1 MQAPDVTTHAKDTAK
16 LLIYAGQRFLADG
29 GLRTAAALSYSSLLA
44 MVPLFAIS
52 LAILSAFDAF
62 EQVRVDLQLML
73 FESMMPDASLAV
85 SDHFATF
92 LNNAN
97 RMTGVGIVGLGVVA
111 VLLLNTITGG
121 LNAIWRVSEPRSLVL
136 RMLVYW
142 ALLTLG
148 PLLLGASLSLS
159 SYAFAAVQWSG
170 VEDYTPPFLSA
181 RILPVL
187 LSTLGFTLMYMVVPN
202 RSVRLKH
209 AFLGAL
215 ASALLLETL
224 KASFGLYLRN
234 FPTYQVIY
242 GALAALP
249 IFLLWMYL
257 SWAVVLLG
265 AEFAASLPEWRTA
278 RQRSRKSGDPGAEL
292 ALALALLGRLQ
303 DAARDG
309 RLLRESR
316 LARGLPATLQ
326 EFDHVLRSLRRR
338 RFVARSGTRW
348 LLARD
353 LTATSLEDLVR
364 ALGLSFEPGEG
375 WPAPV
380 PEILGELSATGAEMR
395 GRSLSQLL
403 QVQAEAP
410 AAS

>member
-1 MQAPDVTTHAKDTAK
+1 MQVPDVRRRAQDAAK
-16 LLIYAGQRFLADG
+16 LLIYAGGRFLADG

-52 LAILSAFDAF
+52 LAILSAFDTF
-62 EQVRVDLQLML
+62 ERVRLDLQFML
-73 FESMMPDASLAV
+73 FESMMPDVGLAV

-92 LNNAN
+92 LNNAR

-181 RILPVL
+181 RLLPVL
-187 LSTLGFTLMYMVVPN
+187 LSALGFTLMYMVVPN

-215 ASALLLETL
+215 ASALLLEVL

-249 IFLLWMYL
+249 IFLMWMYL

-265 AEFAASLPEWRTA
+265 AEVAASLPEWRSA
-278 RQRSRKSGDPGAEL
+278 RERSRRGGEPSAEL
-292 ALALALLGRLQ
+292 ALALTLLERLQ
-303 DAARDG
+303 AAARDG
-309 RLLRESR
+309 QLLRESR
-316 LARGLPATLQ
+316 LSRNLPATLQ
-326 EFDHVLRSLRRR
+326 ELDHVLWALRRG
-338 RFVARSGTRW
+338 RFVARSGARW
-348 LLARD
+348 LLSRD
-353 LTATSLEDLVR
+353 LSATSLEDLVR
-364 ALGLSFEPGEG
+364 ALGLSLEPGEG
-375 WPAPV
+375 WPEPV
-380 PEILGELSATGAEMR
+380 PAILTELSATGAELR
-395 GRSLSQLL
+395 ARNLSELL
-403 QVQAEAP
+403 QARAG
-410 AAS
+410 S